1 MTSSNHYVGVDQ
13 NGSVLHRQSKDHHA
27 EELLPALTTALMTA
41 LDHAYDPRPTYSRAL
56 KVIGPLGD
64 LPGLLTC

>member
-1 MTSSNHYVGVDQ
+1 
-13 NGSVLHRQSKDHHA
+13 VLHRQSKDHHA